1 MKANTRYLRMS
12 GGYSFTTETGS
23 VYEEHKM
30 EILAVISDFGGVT
43 GSVSGQLCSGY
54 VRRQREQRAV
64 GLIR

>member
-30 EILAVISDFGGVT
+30 EILAVIFDFSGVT
-43 GSVSGQLCSGY
+43 GSLSGQLCAGC
-54 VRRQREQRAV
+54 VRRQCEYQ
-64 GLIR
+64 